1 MPDCPPL
8 NDLRAYHGDA
18 LASAERERVTKHLET
33 CATCR
38 DALQTLGGRGI
49 LDDKTQLGFRT
60 PPEGKPLQPAAEPH
74 LARTK
79 PPKSGPASL
88 QKEEELARSL
98 LQPPEE
104 PGEIGR
110 IGNFRV
116 LRVLGSGGMGMVF
129 EAEETMLK
137 RPVALKVIR
146 PDFADAEEGWQRL
159 LREARAMAA
168 LKHDHIVTL
177 YQAGREKDT
186 FFIAMELLHGETLE
200 DRSNGTKRIETRE
213 IVRVARETA
222 MGLAALHKN
231 GLLHRDLK
239 PSNIWLESSSQ
250 RVKILDLGLAR
261 STERTNKS
269 TLTEAGTIMGTPAF
283 MSPEQAR
290 GETLDPRSDLF
301 SLGAVMYCMC
311 TGERPFS
318 GDSLVAQLTAL
329 AVDAQKPVRERNPE
343 IPPALSKLVDRLL
356 EKKPDNRPQSAEAVV
371 EELDRIEAR
380 LGKPPTPIERAGGAR
395 VILGAVAGLVLL
407 GVAGWVWQQRDSS
420 PAAAES
426 VRTGDVEKSSSP
438 PAQAKEPSQQVNERP
453 PPASPRDVLG
463 LFKKQMAEA
472 PEKTF
477 CVALPLADD
486 GLVYYPKET
495 GKAHGFKQMAP
506 PDAFLEFKAFGE
518 ASPHAIGM
526 HPTPRGPAACVIKL
540 GKQYKTFAAFVTQNE
555 GMHPSY
561 SSMTFSVLG
570 DGKALWTSKPLVS
583 PKESQACRVPVE
595 GVQELRLELDCDG
608 EPRGCHGLWF
618 EPYVSK

>member
-18 LASAERERVTKHLET
+18 LASAERERVTRHLET

-38 DALQTLGGRGI
+38 EALQTLGGRGI

-60 PPEGKPLQPAAEPH
+60 PPEGKSGQPAAEPH

-79 PPKSGPASL
+79 PPKSGPAARE
-88 QKEEELARSL
+88 KDTELARSL

-104 PGEIGR
+104 PDEIGR

-177 YQAGREKDT
+177 YQAGREKET
-186 FFIAMELLHGETLE
+186 FFLAMELLHGETLE
-200 DRSNGTKRIETRE
+200 ERSDGTKRIETRE

-239 PSNIWLESSSQ
+239 PSNIWLEGPTQ

-261 STERTNKS
+261 STQGANKS

-301 SLGAVMYCMC
+301 SLGAVMYCLC

-318 GDSLVAQLTAL
+318 GDSLVAQLTSL

-343 IPPALSKLVDRLL
+343 IPPALSNLVDRLL
-356 EKKPDNRPQSAEAVV
+356 EKKPNARPPNAEAVV
-371 EELDRIEAR
+371 AKLDKIEAR
-380 LGKPPTPIERAGGAR
+380 LGQPPTPLERAGGAR
-395 VILGAVAGLVLL
+395 VLLSAAAGLVLL
-407 GVAGWVWQQRDSS
+407 GAVVWAWNRRHDAPS
-420 PAAAES
+420 AAES
-426 VRTGDVEKSSSP
+426 GHIDDAGKGAGPPRRERETTPGDTT
-438 PAQAKEPSQQVNERP
+438 QAN
-453 PPASPRDVLG
+453 PRDLFAQ
-463 LFKKQMAEA
+463 FKKQAADA
-472 PEKTF
+472 PEKVF
-477 CVALPLADD
+477 CVTLPLMDE

-495 GKAHGFKQMAP
+495 GKSHEFEVMSP
-506 PDAFLEFKAFGE
+506 PDAFITFRAMGE

-526 HPTPRGPAACVIKL
+526 HPMPNGPSVCVLKL
-540 GKQYKTFAAFVTQNE
+540 GKQFESFSVFVTQNE
-555 GMHPSY
+555 GLHEAY
-561 SSMTFSVLG
+561 SSMLFTVVG
-570 DGKALWTSKPLVS
+570 DGKVLWKSEPLTS
-583 PKESQACRVPVE
+583 PKQAQVCRVPVK
-595 GVQELRLELDCDG
+595 GIQELRLELDCDG